1 MVKKKKEDKILRDL
15 FRNGLEGVG
24 VDPSPSF
31 HRALMKSVRRGEFF
45 SFIPSKFNVWYA
57 GLIAVA
63 VAATTLVLTVGGD
76 KEVAPPE
83 QPVMESVAVTS
94 VDSLSVGSMAV
105 GVAAPVVDAPIVGE
119 GEPMPE
125 LAGVP
130 ATTEEKSPEPV
141 SSPVTA
147 PKGDEEAEVGISEQ
161 KVDTTPSVVAQ
172 TLPIGLATTE
182 KPSIRSVAEP
192 LFTASTYKG
201 CLPLGVSFTAAA
213 AEGDSYRW
221 SFGDGGY
228 SSDKDP
234 EWLFDEEGEYE
245 VTLKVFRGNEVTASF
260 SSTITVYPRPVAR
273 FEIMPE
279 EAIIP
284 DDVITFL
291 NYSTGALAYN
301 WSFGDGGGSQLFEP
315 THKYSR
321 YGNYDV
327 TLVALSEFGCGDS
340 LTLYNAFSK
349 SSYSIEFPNA
359 FIPNQSGES
368 GGYYTDS
375 PAEIDRVFH
384 PVYNGV
390 ASYQL
395 RIYNRQ
401 GMLLFE
407 SNDLS
412 IGGDGYYRSHICDPG
427 VYIWKVRGTFINGEP
442 FTRMGDVTLINISE

>member
-15 FRNGLEGVG
+15 FKDGLEGMG
-24 VDPSPSF
+24 IDPSPSF
-31 HRALMKSVRRGEFF
+31 GPALMKSVRRGEFF

-57 GLIAVA
+57 GLIAVTVA
-63 VAATTLVLTVGGD
+63 VTTLVLTVGGNGEAD
-76 KEVAPPE
+76 LPG
-83 QPVMESVAVTS
+83 QPVNESIAVTPT
-94 VDSLSVGSMAV
+94 DSLYIDSATIGITPPKADDLP
-105 GVAAPVVDAPIVGE
+105 AE
-119 GEPMPE
+119 KLLPE
-125 LAGVP
+125 SASLP
-130 ATTEEKSPEPV
+130 ETTEEKNPEP
-141 SSPVTA
+141 A
-147 PKGDEEAEVGISEQ
+147 PPPATKGDEENGNVTPVQ
-161 KVDTTPSVVAQ
+161 KVDTAPSVATQ
-172 TLPIGLATTE
+172 MLQIELATTE
-182 KPSIRSVAEP
+182 MPSIRNAAEP

-201 CLPLGVSFTAAA
+201 CLPLSVSFTVADG
-213 AEGDSYRW
+213 EGDSYRW

-228 SSDKDP
+228 SSEKDP

-245 VTLKVFRGNEVTASF
+245 VTLKVFQGDEVTASF
-260 SSTITVYPRPVAR
+260 SSSITVYPKPVAR

-284 DDVITFL
+284 DDMITFL
-291 NYSTGALAYN
+291 NYSTGAMAYH
-301 WSFGDGGGSQLFEP
+301 WSFGDGRGSELFEP
-315 THKYSR
+315 THLYDR

-327 TLVALSEFGCGDS
+327 TLVALSEFGCSDS
-340 LTLYNAFSK
+340 LTLYNAFTE

-368 GGYYTDS
+368 GGYYTNS
-375 PAEIDRVFH
+375 PSEADKVFY

-390 ASYQL
+390 ASYQM

-412 IGGDGYYRSHICDPG
+412 IGWDGYYRSHICDPG

-442 FTRMGDVTLINISE
+442 FTRMGDVTLINMAE